1 MEKQVLSDAKKKVI
15 IDKELASIYPAL
27 VINSERICSY
37 MKDSWAQ
44 DLLTI
49 IIEYFMKM
57 DIDKQYDIVT
67 TPSKNASSLEKYL
80 TKSMSLSVKSSTSPF
95 YRRFRMKMES
105 HRELITDFD
114 YTPMIGNDNP
124 DEEDIWEENL
134 DNVRDIVSSL
144 HYYDRY
150 LIDEHYFKGKR
161 LDEISET
168 TQISTWRLS
177 KDIKLALLKLKE
189 KLK

>member
-57 DIDKQYDIVT
+57 DLDKQYDIVT

-124 DEEDIWEENL
+124 DEENIWEENL
-134 DNVRDIVSSL
+134 DNVRDIVSSMF
-144 HYYDRY
+144 YYDRY

>member
-1 MEKQVLSDAKKKVI
+1 MEQENLDNNKKKAVV
-15 IDKELASIYPAL
+15 DKELAFIYPRL
-27 VINSERICSY
+27 VANSERICSY
-37 MKDSWAQ
+37 NSDNWAE

-49 IIEYFMKM
+49 VIEYFMKM
-57 DIDKQYDIVT
+57 DIDKQYKIVI

-105 HRELITDFD
+105 HRELIHDFD

-124 DEEDIWEENL
+124 DEEDIWGDNL
-134 DNVRDIVSSL
+134 DRIRDIVSSL

-177 KDIKLALLKLKE
+177 QDIKLALLKLKE

>member
-1 MEKQVLSDAKKKVI
+1 M
-15 IDKELASIYPAL
+15 
-27 VINSERICSY
+27 
-37 MKDSWAQ
+37 
-44 DLLTI
+44 
-49 IIEYFMKM
+49 
-57 DIDKQYDIVT
+57 
-67 TPSKNASSLEKYL
+67 
-80 TKSMSLSVKSSTSPF
+80 
-95 YRRFRMKMES
+95 
-105 HRELITDFD
+105 
-114 YTPMIGNDNP
+114 
-124 DEEDIWEENL
+124 

>member
-1 MEKQVLSDAKKKVI
+1 MEQENLGNNQKKAVV
-15 IDKELASIYPAL
+15 DKELAFIYPKL
-27 VINSERICSY
+27 VANSELICSY
-37 MKDSWAQ
+37 NSDNWAE

-49 IIEYFMKM
+49 VIEYFMKM
-57 DIDKQYDIVT
+57 DLDKQYDIVT

-95 YRRFRMKMES
+95 YRQFRMKMES

-114 YTPMIGNDNP
+114 YTPMIGHDNP
-124 DEEDIWEENL
+124 DEENIWEENL